1 MMQTAPAMTAQQ
13 PKAPGAKST
22 DTRRPYGAYA
32 ALFRKELADHFT
44 SVRFWLVFV
53 LLVLACSASLAGSIS
68 TISSSSTSSS
78 EMMFL
83 KLYTSSGSSIPAFA
97 SFMAYLAP
105 LMGIVLG
112 FDAISRERTQGT
124 IARLVSQPIHR
135 DAVITA
141 KFLAGSA
148 VTALII
154 FFTGAMAGAVGLVIT
169 GIVPS
174 VEEVGRVLCFLA
186 LTWVYTA
193 MWLGF
198 AMFCSTVC
206 RHAATS
212 ALITIGVWIFLT
224 VFASMIAEVIANI
237 VYPTDGMMGFYNQ
250 YSNYSLELTLY
261 RVSPY
266 YLFCEAASTLLNPSV
281 RSLSVLTMS
290 SYSGAIASYLSLDQS
305 LLLVWPHLV
314 CMIALA
320 MAAFT
325 GSYVSFMRKEIRS

>member
-1 MMQTAPAMTAQQ
+1 MQAVPEMTAQQ
-13 PKAPGAKST
+13 AKNPGAKST
-22 DTRRPYGAYA
+22 EARHAHGAYA
-32 ALFRKELADHFT
+32 ALFHKEVADHFR
-44 SVRFWLVFV
+44 SVRFWLVFT
-53 LLVLACSASLAGSIS
+53 LIVLACGASLAGSVSAI
-68 TISSSSTSSS
+68 TSSSSSSS
-78 EMMFL
+78 SMMFL
-83 KLYTSSGSSIPAFA
+83 YLYTTSGNSIPAFA

-148 VTALII
+148 VMALII
-154 FFTGAMAGAVGLVIT
+154 FFTGIMAGAVGLVIT

-174 VEEVGRVLCFLA
+174 VEEIGRVLCFLA
-186 LTWVYTA
+186 LTWIYTA

-198 AMFCSTVC
+198 AMCCSTLC

-237 VYPTDGMMGFYNQ
+237 VYPTDGMMGYYNS
-250 YSNYSLELTLY
+250 YNNYSLELTLY

-314 CMIALA
+314 CMVALA

-325 GSYVSFMRKEIRS
+325 GSYVGFMRKEIRS